1 MTLFQKFMT
10 SEGAEQE
17 GSLLDFKDQLDL
29 PVNDQLDQN
38 LFTPHPIP
46 DMEKHI
52 THVEHRLER
61 VPIDRHGEE
70 EEEEAVDEA
79 KRSDGPDTT
88 KLIPLD
94 PCSQVANR
102 LHQKMMRGFN
112 VHEVLLDALSI
123 PVHKGTK
130 PMVGYVYLYRT
141 PEIDLSSLHA
151 RFARP
156 PDLPVPPSNCRTL
169 PWHASTICS
178 TEHEEPELHF
188 GTPRRYSEG
197 AGK

>member
-61 VPIDRHGEE
+61 VPIDRHGC
-70 EEEEAVDEA
+70 ARMLLLYGASPNLRVDIDDTEYTEC
-79 KRSDGPDTT
+79 DGMTALAT
-88 KLIPLD
+88 ALGKGAL
-94 PCSQVANR
+94 AN
-102 LHQKMMRGFN
+102 LQALSFGDFPGYCNIGDDGMKAFA
-112 VHEVLLDALSI
+112 DALSKAAL
-123 PVHKGTK
+123 PRLQALPQQGAPQHR
-130 PMVGYVYLYRT
+130 YLQQ
-141 PEIDLSSLHA
+141 
-151 RFARP
+151 
-156 PDLPVPPSNCRTL
+156 
-169 PWHASTICS
+169 PWGHHLQPHRLRHHLC
-178 TEHEEPELHF
+178 
-188 GTPRRYSEG
+188 PRHRRNEQT
-197 AGK
+197 